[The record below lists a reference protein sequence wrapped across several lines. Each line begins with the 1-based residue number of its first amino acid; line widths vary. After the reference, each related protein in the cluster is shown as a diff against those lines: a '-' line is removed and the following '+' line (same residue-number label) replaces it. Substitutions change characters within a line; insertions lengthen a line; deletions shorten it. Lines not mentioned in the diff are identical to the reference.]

1 MVECRALCSLRFECL
16 ARNEA
21 YYYDLAVDGAAE
33 DLECVDLSS
42 EECDEAKAAT
52 RQDGAE
58 PIVMGPLRDAAVGE
72 ECRVAFATD
81 ELAEEGDVA
90 TPLRRRR
97 AGDRPE
103 FDEAQEL
110 LRRPPLQATTRGARQ
125 EGRTLKPVGARVTKT
140 RPEHPL
146 SRLPPSPLI

>member
-1 MVECRALCSLRFECL
+1 VVECRALCSLRFECL

-90 TPLRRRR
+90 RRPY
-97 AGDRPE
+97 AGDVR
-103 FDEAQEL
+103 
-110 LRRPPLQATTRGARQ
+110 ATALNLMKHKNSYGAR
-125 EGRTLKPVGARVTKT
+125 RFK
-140 RPEHPL
+140 
-146 SRLPPSPLI
+146 RLREELAKKAEL